1 MSLAG
6 KGAVAIWHDIAPEGR
21 EAFYAWHGREHM
33 PERLGIPGFLR
44 GRRYVAVAGAPEFFN
59 LYETVSRFTVTGADY
74 LARLNAPTPWTVAT
88 VPHFRNVARSLCE
101 VAASFGDGQGGLIAT
116 LRYEVPTADAER
128 HRTRI
133 AQQFLPD
140 LAAVP
145 GIAGC
150 HLLVADG
157 AASAVVTAEK
167 RLRTERNLVPR
178 WIVLVEGWGDP
189 AGFGATCGRLTGN
202 AAFADA
208 EAPPALDVYQLQN
221 SRGPL
226 PWSAA

>member
-21 EAFYAWHGREHM
+21 DAFYAWHGREHM

-74 LARLNAPTPWTVAT
+74 LARLNAPTSWTVAT

-101 VAASFGDGQGGLIAT
+101 VSASFGDGQGGLVAT
-116 LRYEVPTADAER
+116 LRYEVPNAGAER

-133 AQQFLPD
+133 AQQLLPE
-140 LAAVP
+140 LAVAP

-150 HLLVADG
+150 HLLIADG
-157 AASAVVTAEK
+157 AASAVMTAEK
-167 RLRTERNLVPR
+167 RLRAEKNVVPR
-178 WIVLVEGWGDP
+178 WIVLVEGWGDI
-189 AGFGATCGRLTGN
+189 AAFRATCERLPGDV
-202 AAFADA
+202 AFADA

-221 SRGPL
+221 SRGAL